1 MTGPVADGLAGAL
14 HRQLDGV
21 SLLGPGGRSGVAHRL
36 ARRRPWGRWVLRAL
50 VLCVAVATGTAGI
63 VLALA
68 PPRVAVRMTASQYQ
82 VGQASL
88 RLVSAGQ
95 FSGDGAL
102 VLRPQADGTLLAA
115 GDAVH
120 TGVDVS
126 GECLEDRYRRTERCI
141 FDVGGRGLGA
151 LDTWTSGGWQ
161 RRYGDG
167 VVVCIAVASPVPV
180 PFLVGR

>member
-1 MTGPVADGLAGAL
+1 MTDPIADGLADSL
-14 HRQLDGV
+14 HRRLDGA
-21 SLLGPGGRSGVAHRL
+21 SLLGPGGRPGVGHRL
-36 ARRRPWGRWVLRAL
+36 APRRPWGRRGARAL
-50 VLCVAVATGTAGI
+50 MAGVAVGTGAVGV
-63 VLALA
+63 VLALS
-68 PPRVAVRMTASQYQ
+68 PPTVTVRMTASQYQ

-102 VLRPQADGTLLAA
+102 VVREQADGTLMAA

-120 TGVDVS
+120 AGVEVS
-126 GECLEDRYRRTERCI
+126 GLCLENRDRSSERCM
-141 FDVGGRGLGA
+141 FKVGARSLGA

-161 RRYGDG
+161 RRYDDSE
-167 VVVCIAVASPVPV
+167 VVHITAASPVPV

>member
-1 MTGPVADGLAGAL
+1 MTGPVADGLADAL

-21 SLLGPGGRSGVAHRL
+21 SLLGPGGRPGVAHRL
-36 ARRRPWGRWVLRAL
+36 APRHPWGRRVLRAL
-50 VLCVAVATGTAGI
+50 VLCVAVATGTAGV

-102 VLRPQADGTLLAA
+102 VVRAQADGTLLAA

-120 TGVDVS
+120 AGVDVS
-126 GECLEDRYRRTERCI
+126 GECLEDRDRRSEQCI
-141 FDVGGRGLGA
+141 FDVGSRSLGA

-161 RRYGDG
+161 RRYDDG
-167 VVVCIAVASPVPV
+167 VVVRIAVASPVPV

>member
-1 MTGPVADGLAGAL
+1 MTDPIADGLADSL
-14 HRQLDGV
+14 HRRLDGA
-21 SLLGPGGRSGVAHRL
+21 SLLGPGGRPGVGHRL
-36 ARRRPWGRWVLRAL
+36 APRRPWGRRALRAL
-50 VLCVAVATGTAGI
+50 MAGVAVGTGAAGV
-63 VLALA
+63 VLALS
-68 PPRVAVRMTASQYQ
+68 PPTVTVRMTASRYQ

-102 VLRPQADGTLLAA
+102 VVREQADGTLMAA

-120 TGVDVS
+120 AGVEVS
-126 GECLEDRYRRTERCI
+126 GLCLENRDRSSERCM
-141 FDVGGRGLGA
+141 FEVGARSLGA

-161 RRYGDG
+161 RRYDDG
-167 VVVCIAVASPVPV
+167 EVVHITAASPVPV